1 MKDGAKILVAY
12 DGSKESMEAVKEGA
26 DLAKRFK
33 GSLTVLN
40 VYWDPR
46 EAQYEPEVRRT
57 EKTSIG
63 DMGSMRVL
71 DDVEPML
78 KDSKVKFD
86 LRSVKDPNVPKTI
99 LRIAEDEGY
108 GCIAL
113 GSRGKGGAKAWLLG
127 SVSSRVIA
135 EASCPVMVVNLS
147 A

>member
-12 DGSKESMEAVKEGA
+12 DGSAESKEAVKEAA
-26 DLAKRFK
+26 DLAKRFN

-40 VYWDPR
+40 VYWDPM
-46 EAQYEPEVRRT
+46 EDKYEPIVEHI

-63 DMGSMRVL
+63 DMGSSRIL

-78 KDSKVKFD
+78 NKGKVKFD

-108 GCIAL
+108 SCIAL
-113 GSRGKGGAKAWLLG
+113 GSRGMGGAKAWLLG

-135 EASCPVMVVNLS
+135 EASCPVLVVNPS

>member
-1 MKDGAKILVAY
+1 MKEGAKILVAY
-12 DGSKESMEAVKEGA
+12 DGSKESMKAVKEAA
-26 DLAKRFK
+26 DLATRFK

-40 VYWDPR
+40 VYWDPS
-46 EAQYEPEVRRT
+46 EARHEAEVVRT

-63 DMGSMRVL
+63 DQGSIRIL

-78 KDSKVKFD
+78 KERKVKFD
-86 LRSVKDPNVPKTI
+86 LKSVKDPNVPKTI

-113 GSRGKGGAKAWLLG
+113 GSRGMGGAKAWLLG

-135 EASCPVMVVNLS
+135 EATCPVMVVNLS
-147 A
+147 N